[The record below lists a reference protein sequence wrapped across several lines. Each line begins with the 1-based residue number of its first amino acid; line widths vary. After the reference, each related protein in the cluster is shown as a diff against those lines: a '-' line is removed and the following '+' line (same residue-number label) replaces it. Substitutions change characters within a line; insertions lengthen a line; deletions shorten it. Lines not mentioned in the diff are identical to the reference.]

1 VSILRRATLL
11 SLLALGLTIGPASA
25 GFTPPA
31 VKGTPQ
37 FVISGHGWGH
47 GVGMSQWGAFG
58 YAEKGVTYDKIVTH
72 YFPGTEL
79 DQTTIKSIRVLLV
92 KTPSITISSTGPW
105 KVKDGSTAAVTI
117 PAGKLTLNPQLTFK
131 LPGTTEL
138 QTFAGP
144 LVFTSQTPL
153 VFKKAYRGT
162 FTVTSD
168 GKDLT
173 LVNTLP
179 LEQYLYAVVPSEMP
193 KTWPAEALKAQAVAA
208 RSYALAQRKTT
219 GPFDVYPDTRSQVY
233 GGVTSEAPAAA
244 AAVDATSGEV
254 LTYEGKIAK
263 TYFFS
268 SSGGRTASSADVWK
282 GAPVPYLASV
292 SDPYDTASPY
302 HNWGPLTFTAD
313 TLAKALKM
321 PGRLLDVQAT
331 INASKRVDTLRVMG
345 AGGERDFVGNDIRT
359 MLGLR
364 STYFTVGVL
373 SLDPLPSKTLAY
385 GTPFTVTGLGRG
397 LDDLELE
404 QRTAGTDA
412 WVPNR
417 AITPTA
423 DGSYSATMKA
433 AGPTEYR
440 VTIEGLSTP
449 STQVVVAPSLTLK
462 ANRALTTLK
471 GLVRPVLPGTTVQIQ
486 QLGRRWTTVAK
497 VQPSRYGRFGF
508 VPSAPGGVYR
518 ARVVPGNGWA
528 VALTPKVSLQ

>member
-11 SLLALGLTIGPASA
+11 ALLVLGLTVGPASG

-47 GVGMSQWGAFG
+47 GVGMSQWGAYG
-58 YAEKGVTYDKIVTH
+58 YAQKGVTYDKIVTH

-79 DQTTIKSIRVLLV
+79 ETTTVKSIRVLLV
-92 KTPSITISSTGPW
+92 KTPSVTISSTGPW
-105 KVKDGSTAAVTI
+105 KVKDGSTAAVTM
-117 PAGKLTLNPQLTFK
+117 PAGKLTLNPELTFK

-138 QTFAGP
+138 ETFAGP
-144 LVFTSQTPL
+144 LTFTSATPL

-173 LVNTLP
+173 LVNTVP

-193 KTWPAEALKAQAVAA
+193 KTWPAEALNAQSVAA
-208 RSYALAQRKTT
+208 RSYALAQRRTS

-233 GGVTSEAPAAA
+233 GGVTAEAPTAT
-244 AAVDATSGEV
+244 AAVDATAGEV
-254 LTYEGKIAK
+254 LTYGGKIAT

-268 SSGGRTASSADVWK
+268 SSGGRTAASADIWK
-282 GAPVPYLASV
+282 GAPIPYLVSV

-313 TLAKALKM
+313 KLAKALKVS
-321 PGRLLDVQAT
+321 GRLLDVQT
-331 INASKRVDTLRVMG
+331 TVNNSKRVDTLSAIG
-345 AGGERDFVGNDIRT
+345 AGGELDVAGNDVRT

-364 STYFTVGVL
+364 STFFTVGVL
-373 SLDPLPSKTLAY
+373 SLDPLPSTKLAY
-385 GTPFTVTGLGRG
+385 GAPFTLTGLGRG

-417 AITPTA
+417 AIAADA
-423 DGSYSATMKA
+423 DGSYSLTVKA
-433 AGPTEYR
+433 VGPAEYR
-440 VTIEGLSTP
+440 VTTESLSTP
-449 STQVVVAPSLTLK
+449 STNVVVAPVLTLK
-462 ANRALTTLK
+462 ASRDLTKLK
-471 GLVRPVLPGTTVQIQ
+471 GVVRPVVPGASVQIQ

-497 VQPSRYGRFGF
+497 VLPSRTGRFGF
-508 VPSAPGGVYR
+508 APSAPGGVYR

-528 VALTPKVSLQ
+528 VGLSPKVALQ